1 MMESIVENSKEPLLK
16 FEIKGS
22 ITVGTIHNASMLDGL
37 TVTDFGNEVIGYL
50 GKNEGTNLLLNF
62 KHVQYLSSAA
72 LTELIRIND
81 AVVVGMGALKVC
93 NVSKDIQKV
102 FKITNFDK
110 LFDIHEEP
118 LDQCLRRFQRA
129 VDLSRE
135 EEEWANKNKNF

>member
-1 MMESIVENSKEPLLK
+1 MQNTNEPLLK
-16 FEIKGS
+16 FEKQGS

-37 TVTDFGNEVIGYL
+37 TVTDFGNEVVGYVQ
-50 GKNEGTNLLLNF
+50 KNEGTNLLLNF
-62 KHVQYLSSAA
+62 KNVQYLSSAA

-81 AVVVGMGALKVC
+81 AVVTGKGQLKVC
-93 NVSKDIQKV
+93 SVSKDIQKV

-110 LFDIHEEP
+110 LFDIHEEAAEA
-118 LDQCLRRFQRA
+118 CLKRFQRA

>member
-1 MMESIVENSKEPLLK
+1 VENTPESLLQ
-16 FEIKGS
+16 FEVSGA

-37 TVTDFGNEVIGYL
+37 TVTDFGNEVVGYTE
-50 GKNEGTNLLLNF
+50 KHPETNLLLNF
-62 KHVQYLSSAA
+62 KHVKYFSSAA

-81 AVVVGMGALKVC
+81 SVVAGKGQLKIC

-110 LFDIHEEP
+110 LFDIHEED
-118 LDQCLRRFQRA
+118 LNECLRRFQRA
-129 VDLSRE
+129 IDLTRE

>member
-1 MMESIVENSKEPLLK
+1 M
-16 FEIKGS
+16 
-22 ITVGTIHNASMLDGL
+22 
-37 TVTDFGNEVIGYL
+37 TDFGKEVIGFL
-50 GKNEGTNLLLNF
+50 EGHPATNLLLNF
-62 KHVQYLSSAA
+62 KKVQYLSSAA

-81 AVVVGMGALKVC
+81 AVVAGKGALKIC

-110 LFDIHEEP
+110 LFDIHEEE
-118 LDQCLRRFQRA
+118 LDTCLRRFQRA

>member
-1 MMESIVENSKEPLLK
+1 VENNAESLLQ
-16 FEIKGS
+16 FEVKGA

-37 TVTDFGNEVIGYL
+37 TVTGFGDEVVAYTEKHPEI
-50 GKNEGTNLLLNF
+50 NLLLNF
-62 KHVQYLSSAA
+62 KQVKYLSSAA

-81 AVVVGMGALKVC
+81 SVVTGKGQLKIC
-93 NVSKDIQKV
+93 NVSKDFRKV

-110 LFDIHEEP
+110 LFDIHEED
-118 LDQCLRRFQRA
+118 LGECLRRFQRA